1 MEEEDLDDFEDFPDL
16 DEERLPRSSGYV
28 LVCLLLPFLAG
39 NLAAFA
45 WPGFS
50 LYYESMGWP
59 AVNTGLAVTAGFAL
73 RVVCQQLPKMLGFW
87 VAVPFAVIHTVIA
100 VLALLFITKEW
111 AILLEAIAFICF
123 EPLAM
128 IEGIAFD
135 VFGSSE
141 LLARQATSTV
151 LSVYTLSKA
160 IACTLGGIVYE
171 NFGWEGIVVYHLGT
185 QSTLLLTFLVQP
197 SCRQSFMKVFF
208 EAGTSD
214 ESEVQKVTKADESRT
229 DEIADSKFAAAVPA
243 SSSPK
248 QSTKLPGSVEELKL
262 NEAEHGKDTVT
273 PDRTSKQSRG
283 TAHSGLDDHRLSH
296 GTATGLRARH
306 TSEDFVRDSVTLD
319 RKSKQSRGTARI
331 GLDDHRR
338 SKGTA
343 RLRSR
348 AGSGDSPTRQ
358 SRRSYQSRASVASAL
373 SRMSRLSVAGHELR
387 HSAMMLEAT
396 VITAKGDSGRI
407 REETNPERQHP
418 DLKCDEE
425 APKKKG
431 IPKDLRLRLKSA
443 PSSQMNLVGSN
454 SRT

>member
-151 LSVYTLSKA
+151 LSRLHPFKGN
-160 IACTLGGIVYE
+160 CLHLGGYC
-171 NFGWEGIVVYHLGT
+171 L
-185 QSTLLLTFLVQP
+185 
-197 SCRQSFMKVFF
+197 
-208 EAGTSD
+208 
-214 ESEVQKVTKADESRT
+214 
-229 DEIADSKFAAAVPA
+229 
-243 SSSPK
+243 
-248 QSTKLPGSVEELKL
+248 
-262 NEAEHGKDTVT
+262 
-273 PDRTSKQSRG
+273 
-283 TAHSGLDDHRLSH
+283 
-296 GTATGLRARH
+296 
-306 TSEDFVRDSVTLD
+306 
-319 RKSKQSRGTARI
+319 
-331 GLDDHRR
+331 
-338 SKGTA
+338 
-343 RLRSR
+343 
-348 AGSGDSPTRQ
+348 
-358 SRRSYQSRASVASAL
+358 
-373 SRMSRLSVAGHELR
+373 
-387 HSAMMLEAT
+387 
-396 VITAKGDSGRI
+396 
-407 REETNPERQHP
+407 
-418 DLKCDEE
+418 
-425 APKKKG
+425 
-431 IPKDLRLRLKSA
+431 
-443 PSSQMNLVGSN
+443 
-454 SRT
+454 